1 MHYCRLTKR
10 NVFII
15 TPILIALLIFWVF
28 AKADK
33 SPEKSQAPAIL
44 VEAAVVKNGL
54 IPKQVESVGSLKA
67 IEEVNITS
75 EVDGRVIQIFF
86 KDGQVVAK
94 GMPIIQLDNIKAKA
108 DLESAQTVLKLSQ
121 KTYERYQALFK
132 EGGVSQQ
139 ELDQQRSDV
148 ESKEAA
154 VKNTIAA
161 LNQKQ
166 IQAPFDGE
174 LGAFPMNEG
183 AYINKGETLVKLVNK
198 RKLKV
203 EYAIPEIY
211 LPLLKINQPV
221 LVSVDSYPG
230 QTFAGQVTFI
240 APSIDKL
247 TRTVSVQATVPNEEG
262 TLSPGMFVHISQIIS
277 EQRETIVIPEQAVM
291 ASLQGYTVFKISD
304 GKAIAIKVTIG
315 ERYNGMI
322 EIKQGLAVGD
332 TIVIAGQQK
341 LDDGTF
347 VTIKKDTDTQATS

>member
-1 MHYCRLTKR
+1 MPNRLTKR
-10 NVFII
+10 N
-15 TPILIALLIFWVF
+15 LLLGFFLPMVLSIVWIGS
-28 AKADK
+28 KADNAN
-33 SPEKSQAPAIL
+33 EKNQQLSIL
-44 VEAAVVKNGL
+44 VETTIARNGL
-54 IPKQVESVGSLKA
+54 IPKQIESVGSLKA
-67 IEEVNITS
+67 LEEVNISS

-86 KDGQVVAK
+86 KDGQFVAK

-108 DLESAQTVLKLSQ
+108 DLESAQTALKLSQ
-121 KTYERYQALFK
+121 TTYERYQALYK

-174 LGAFPMNEG
+174 LGAFAINEG
-183 AYINKGETLVKLVNK
+183 AYINKGEALVKLVNK

-203 EYAIPEIY
+203 EYAIPEIF
-211 LPLLKINQPV
+211 LPQLKVGQPV

-277 EQRETIVIPEQAVM
+277 EQRETIVIPEQAII
-291 ASLQGYTVFKISD
+291 ASLQGYSLFKVVA
-304 GKAIAIKVTIG
+304 GKAQSIKVTVG
-315 ERYNGMI
+315 ERYNGML
-322 EIKQGLAVGD
+322 EIKQGLEIGD
-332 TIVIAGQQK
+332 VIVIAGQQK
-341 LDDGTF
+341 LDDG
-347 VTIKKDTDTQATS
+347 VAVNIKPNPVEKGKP

>member
-1 MHYCRLTKR
+1 MYSKLSKR
-10 NVFII
+10 NLL
-15 TPILIALLIFWVF
+15 ILMPAIIALLMSWVF

-33 SPEKSQAPAIL
+33 SPDKNQASAIL
-44 VEAAVVKNGL
+44 VEVTIAKNGF

-67 IEEVNITS
+67 MEEVNISS
-75 EVDGRVIQIFF
+75 EVDGRVTQIFF
-86 KDGQVVAK
+86 KDGQFVAK
-94 GMPIIQLDNIKAKA
+94 DMPIIQLDNIKTKA
-108 DLESAQTVLKLSQ
+108 DLESAQTTLQLS
-121 KTYERYQALFK
+121 KTTYERYQALYK

-154 VKNTIAA
+154 VKNAIVA

-166 IQAPFDGE
+166 IPAPFDGE
-174 LGAFPMNEG
+174 LGAFAINEG
-183 AYINKGETLVKLVNK
+183 AYINKGDTLVKLVNK

-203 EYAIPEIY
+203 EYAIPEFF
-211 LPLLKINQPV
+211 LPQLKIGQPV
-221 LVSVDSYPG
+221 LISVDSYPG

-262 TLSPGMFVHISQIIS
+262 NLSPGMFVHISQIIS
-277 EQRETIVIPEQAVM
+277 EQRETIVIPEQAVT
-291 ASLQGYTVFKISD
+291 ASLQGYTVFKVID
-304 GKAIAIKVTIG
+304 GKAILTKVAIG

-341 LDDGTF
+341 LDDGTA
-347 VTIKKDTDTQATS
+347 VTIKKDSNAQAKP

>member
-1 MHYCRLTKR
+1 MHYSRLTKR

-15 TPILIALLIFWVF
+15 IPILIALLIFWVL

-33 SPEKSQAPAIL
+33 SPEKNQAPAIL
-44 VEAAVVKNGL
+44 VEAAIVKNGL

-75 EVDGRVIQIFF
+75 EVDGRVTQIFF
-86 KDGQVVAK
+86 KDGQAVAK

-139 ELDQQRSDV
+139 QLDQQRSDV

-211 LPLLKINQPV
+211 LPLLKIGQPV

-230 QTFAGQVTFI
+230 RTFAGQVTFI

-262 TLSPGMFVHISQIIS
+262 NLSPGMFVHISQIIS
-277 EQRETIVIPEQAVM
+277 EQRETIVIPEQAVI
-291 ASLQGYTVFKISD
+291 ASLQGYTVFKIIE
-304 GKAIAIKVTIG
+304 GKAVAIKVTIG

-322 EIKQGLAVGD
+322 EIKQGLAVED

-347 VTIKKDTDTQATS
+347 VTIKKDTDTQVKS